1 MHHLGPGG
9 AAEEER
15 GGASSQGGLVIP
27 PVFSTQPTLAA
38 EGKNA
43 PQMIW

>member
-9 AAEEER
+9 AVEAR

-27 PVFSTQPTLAA
+27 PVFSAHHRTLAA